1 MLTLR
6 HLNLAAT
13 IALISAAPAS
23 GQREQAM
30 SAGLVEQL
38 QNVEVQEQLIALGVL
53 DAAAGQAS
61 RSDLRKAVEWF
72 RKAYQSARGVE
83 PLTDEE
89 MEKLRQ
95 AKAKF
100 YATTG
105 LKELTYKDPNPTTKT
120 DIQLLV
126 PLKFVEETPQ
136 KFDRGTS
143 GETGRSTATTMARW
157 PSDLSFTYCPTTH
170 QLRCSGRASCRCP

>member
-13 IALISAAPAS
+13 IALISVAPAS

-72 RKAYQSARGVE
+72 RKAYQSARDAE
-83 PLTDEE
+83 QLTDED
-89 MEKLRQ
+89 MERLRH
-95 AKAKF
+95 ANARF
-100 YATTG
+100 SATTG
-105 LKELTYKDPNPTTKT
+105 LK
-120 DIQLLV
+120 
-126 PLKFVEETPQ
+126 
-136 KFDRGTS
+136 
-143 GETGRSTATTMARW
+143 
-157 PSDLSFTYCPTTH
+157 
-170 QLRCSGRASCRCP
+170 